1 MISKEYLHTAQTL
14 LRIAK
19 NMTDQTI
26 ANRLMAL
33 ASDYEGRAQ
42 RADLA
47 ETAKA
52 MAPADARVDTAPR
65 TAKSG

>member
-1 MISKEYLHTAQTL
+1 MISKEYLHTARTL

-33 ASDYEGRAQ
+33 ASDYESRA
-42 RADLA
+42 RKADLA
-47 ETAKA
+47 ETGEAL
-52 MAPADARVDTAPR
+52 APAAARVDNAPR